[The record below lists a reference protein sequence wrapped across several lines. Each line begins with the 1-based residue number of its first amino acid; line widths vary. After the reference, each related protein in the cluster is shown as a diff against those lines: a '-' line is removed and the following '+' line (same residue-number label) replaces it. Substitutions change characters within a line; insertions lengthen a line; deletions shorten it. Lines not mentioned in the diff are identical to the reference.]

1 MFRIHID
8 AASQG
13 PGIPLYTI
21 VYDWDP
27 GALGLRTI
35 VVNTFFYLLFL
46 ENNVSVVGMLA

>member
-1 MFRIHID
+1 MQRPK
-8 AASQG
+8 A
-13 PGIPLYTI
+13 PGYYSI
-21 VYDWDP
+21 WDP